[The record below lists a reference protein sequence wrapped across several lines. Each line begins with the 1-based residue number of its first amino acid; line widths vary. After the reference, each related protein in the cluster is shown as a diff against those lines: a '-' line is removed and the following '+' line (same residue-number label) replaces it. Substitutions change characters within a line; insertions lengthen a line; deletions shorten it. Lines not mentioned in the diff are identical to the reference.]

1 MKKLN
6 PFQKVILNNVLLPI
20 FIIILHSLIYGTLAW
35 YTPISPY
42 FEGGAQS
49 QPLWFVCLISNFMGI
64 FIDIM
69 LFLIIMILYEPV
81 IEPIFESY
89 KKTYKKKNI
98 KYKKADWIPKKKL
111 SDVEQYKQKLLE

>member
-42 FEGGAQS
+42 FDGGAQS
-49 QPLWFVCLISNFMGI
+49 QPFWFVCLISNSTGLV
-64 FIDIM
+64 ID
-69 LFLIIMILYEPV
+69 LALILIVVSLYEPL
-81 IEPIFESY
+81 IEPIIKSY
-89 KKTYKKKNI
+89 KKTYCKPKKVKKKTMVEH
-98 KYKKADWIPKKKL
+98 YKDSL
-111 SDVEQYKQKLLE
+111 S